1 MRKNVEECALKDT
14 MVVLIKRE
22 DLGLTC
28 ENTINVKQFESEL
41 MPVLSVLPMQLLAY
55 YIGREKGCP
64 IDTPRNLTK
73 AVI

>member
-1 MRKNVEECALKDT
+1 MQECTLTDAT
-14 MVVLIKRE
+14 VVLIQRE

-28 ENTINVKQFESEL
+28 ENTINVKQFEPEL

-55 YIGREKGCP
+55 YIGRERGCP